1 MPTIGAAPGR
11 YHSGTSFAGIGMPA
25 TPLRDILQRAA
36 AMLPGDSP
44 RADAELLLAAAIGQS
59 RTWLFAHDDLA
70 PGTDTLARFDTM
82 LQRRRDGEPVAL
94 ILGRQQFWSL
104 DLMLGAATLVP
115 RPETERLV
123 ELALER
129 IAPGARCDVIDL
141 GTGSGAIALAIAS
154 ERPLARVTGV
164 DAAPEALAVA
174 AVNAAQLGLAL
185 RLLEGDWFSP
195 VAGER
200 FDLVL
205 SNPPYLA
212 DADPHLANLR
222 HEPRAAL
229 VSGPTGM
236 ESIEAITI
244 AARGHLRA
252 QGELLMEHGMAQGAA
267 VRACLQAAGYADVAT
282 WQDLEGRDR
291 ISGGRWAGTD

>member
-1 MPTIGAAPGR
+1 MPLTA
-11 YHSGTSFAGIGMPA
+11 
-25 TPLRDILQRAA
+25 LRDILQRAVA
-36 AMLPGDSP
+36 TLPGDSP

-59 RTWLFAHDDLA
+59 RTWLFAHDDLSPDA
-70 PGTDTLARFDTM
+70 DTLARFDTM

-94 ILGRQQFWSL
+94 IIGRQQFWSL

-129 IAPGARCDVIDL
+129 IAPGASCDVLDL

-154 ERPLARVTGV
+154 ERPTARVTGV

-174 AVNAAQLGLAL
+174 TANATHLGIAL

-195 VAGER
+195 VAGEH
-200 FDLVL
+200 FELVL

-212 DADPHLANLR
+212 DADPHLADLR

-236 ESIEAITI
+236 ESIEAIAI
-244 AARGHLRA
+244 AARQHLRA
-252 QGELLMEHGMAQGAA
+252 GGELLMEHGMAQGAA
-267 VRACLQAAGYADVAT
+267 VRAFLQAAGYVDVAT

-291 ISGGRWAGTD
+291 VSGGRWTGVA